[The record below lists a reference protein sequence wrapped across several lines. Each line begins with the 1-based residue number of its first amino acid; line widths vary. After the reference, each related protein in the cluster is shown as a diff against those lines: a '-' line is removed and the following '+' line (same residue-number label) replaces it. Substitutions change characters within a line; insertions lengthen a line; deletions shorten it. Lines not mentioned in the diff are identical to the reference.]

1 MQEAVEI
8 QVADALSRGRFDE
21 AASAGLRG
29 YGPEILGFLI
39 ALGPNTAEDAFSQFC
54 EDLWRGL
61 PAFRAE
67 ASFRTWAYT
76 LARHAV
82 VRVRRDPWS
91 RRASPL
97 SDLGPI
103 SGIAEEL
110 RSSTASFL
118 ATQLRDRVAQ
128 LRDQL
133 EEDDRALLV
142 LRIDRQMAWNDI
154 ARVMVGTDAPEA
166 EVQKRSA
173 ALRKRFE
180 RLKVEI
186 RERAEREGLVEKR
199 PPSEKKPGR
208 S

>member
-1 MQEAVEI
+1 MEL